1 MPHSIEEP
9 DDERSLVNRPIAS
22 FGRLVDHS
30 WIVAAIILLITA
42 LATVGHV
49 DPTWLVAP
57 TEELAS
63 DRSETSRSAK
73 RKRQPTPEVQSAQ
86 LAGHDLVLLVH
97 SEDLFTPQASAALRH
112 VIERLQSLP
121 QVSEVHWIDRAPPL
135 NIFGLRE
142 PVFPKPTASPTRF
155 AAAREK
161 ALANPMIGGFLLSG
175 DAQSTLVMVNIDW
188 LFVRSDEDCTSAI
201 REAAQVAAGEVAD
214 NDLTF
219 QMTGRVPLELSLR
232 KRNRSNERT
241 YQIIA
246 NVFTMVMAIILFRGV
261 VAVIIVA
268 MAPGLGVYWT
278 LGLLNYFDLQ
288 DNPFNHVVLPI
299 LISLVGF
306 TDGVHMMVQIRA
318 NRAAGMP
325 PRDATRKALS
335 EVGLACGLTSL
346 TTAIG
351 FGSLGLAHHQIVQEF
366 GWCCVL
372 GVGVT
377 FVAVVTVIP
386 LLCMTPLGLRVQAGH
401 SRGWVDRNFG
411 RAQWIVD
418 AVLRHHR
425 RFAIGGLLG
434 LAAMVGVSSFLR
446 PDERRNSVL
455 PSTGEELEA
464 LRAMDQNFGGLE
476 TANVEVE
483 WNDAVPSDSA
493 EVLLVLQQVDKAL
506 QAEPLIGFPISIATL
521 VAAMPGDG
529 DAADRA
535 SLIELLPPQLKRA
548 FFVPEQGTAMALFR
562 VQDLGIAR
570 YGPVFERVESKL
582 QQIAAAHPNFTLK
595 LAGGAVWRWHNLYQ
609 IVVDLA
615 LSLGTAILIIFLVL
629 SVVYRSLRIGL
640 ISIVPNVFPLAAT
653 GTLLVFAGQ
662 SLEIVSVCAFTVC
675 LGIAVDD
682 TIHFLTRYNEER
694 KKTDDEAEAIRR
706 SFVAVG
712 TALIITTIVLVAGF
726 MTALYSDTRDHKI
739 FATMGILTITS
750 ALVADLIFLPALL
763 TMFPGRRRR

>member
-1 MPHSIEEP
+1 MPHSNAESN
-9 DDERSLVNRPIAS
+9 DDAFADAPRNG
-22 FGRLVDHS
+22 FGRLVDH
-30 WIVAAIILLITA
+30 A
-42 LATVGHV
+42 
-49 DPTWLVAP
+49 WLVAVVIVMITTVATLGYFDP
-57 TEELAS
+57 TLLVPAGEEAAVDHSPTSES
-63 DRSETSRSAK
+63 DSRKQRA
-73 RKRQPTPEVQSAQ
+73 TPNIRAAQ
-86 LAGHDLVLLVH
+86 LAGFDLVLLVH
-97 SEDLFTPQASAALRH
+97 SEDLFTPASAAALRH
-112 VIERLQSLP
+112 VVSRLESLP
-121 QVSEVHWIDRAPPL
+121 QVDSVHWMDRAPPL

-142 PVFPKPTASPTRF
+142 PVFPKATASESRF
-155 AAAREK
+155 DAAKSK
-161 ALANPMIGGFLLSG
+161 ALSNPMIGGFMLSG
-175 DAQSTLVMVNIDW
+175 DGKSTLVNVNIDW
-188 LFVRSDEDCTSAI
+188 LFVRNDEDCTTAI
-201 REAAQVAAGEVAD
+201 REAAQQAASEIDG
-214 NDLTF
+214 NDLSF
-219 QMTGRVPLELSLR
+219 QLTGRVPLELSLR
-232 KRNRSNERT
+232 KRNRSDERT

-246 NVFTMVMAIILFRGV
+246 NVFTIVMAVILFRGV
-261 VAVIIVA
+261 IAVLIVA
-268 MAPGLGVYWT
+268 LAPGLGVYWT

-325 PRDATRKALS
+325 PRAATRQALS

-351 FGSLGLAHHQIVQEF
+351 FGSLSLAHHRVVQEF

-372 GVGVT
+372 GVVVT
-377 FVAVVTVIP
+377 FIAVVTVIP
-386 LLCMTPLGLRVQAGH
+386 LLCMTPLGLRVQSGH

-418 AVLRHHR
+418 SVIRNHR
-425 RFAIGGLLG
+425 RFAIGGMLG
-434 LAAMVGVSSFLR
+434 LAVMVGISSLLR
-446 PDERRNSVL
+446 PDERRNSAL

-464 LRAMDQNFGGLE
+464 LQTMDHDFGGLE
-476 TANVEVE
+476 TAKVEVE
-483 WNDAVPSDSA
+483 WTEDVESDSP
-493 EVLLVLQQVDKAL
+493 EVLQVMQEVDAAL

-521 VAAMPGDG
+521 VAAMPGEG

-548 FFVPEQGTAMALFR
+548 FFTPEHGTAMAMFR
-562 VQDLGIAR
+562 VQDLGIAK
-570 YGPVFERVESKL
+570 YGPVFERVEQRL
-582 QQIAAAHPNFTLK
+582 ETIAQEHPGFTVQ
-595 LAGGAVWRWHNLYQ
+595 LAGDAVWRWRNLYQ

-615 LSLGTAILIIFLVL
+615 LSLGTAMLIIFIVL
-629 SVVYRSLRIGL
+629 SIVYRSLRIGL

-694 KKTDDEAEAIRR
+694 KKTDDKAEAIRR

-726 MTALYSDTRDHKI
+726 VTALSSDTRDHQI
-739 FATMGILTITS
+739 FAIMGILTITS
-750 ALVADLIFLPALL
+750 ALFADLIFLPALL
-763 TMFPGRRRR
+763 TMFPGRKR

>member
-1 MPHSIEEP
+1 MSYPNSEF
-9 DDERSLVNRPIAS
+9 DDKAFADSSTNG
-22 FGRLVDHS
+22 FGRLVDHA
-30 WIVAAIILLITA
+30 WIVAAVILLITGF
-42 LATVGHV
+42 ATIGYV
-49 DPTWLVAP
+49 DPTLLVPPA
-57 TEELAS
+57 E
-63 DRSETSRSAK
+63 ETSVDHSTTSEAAG
-73 RKRQPTPEVQSAQ
+73 RKQRATPNVRIAQ
-86 LAGHDLVLLVH
+86 LAGFDLVLLVH
-97 SEDLFTPQASAALRH
+97 SGDLFTPSSAAALRH
-112 VIERLQSLP
+112 VVSRLEALP
-121 QVSEVHWIDRAPPL
+121 QVDSVHWMDRAPPL

-142 PVFPKPTASPTRF
+142 PVFPKATASESRF
-155 AAAREK
+155 DAAKAK
-161 ALANPMIGGFLLSG
+161 ALGNPMIGGFLLSG
-175 DAQSTLVMVNIDW
+175 DAKSTLVNVNIDW
-188 LFVRSDEDCTSAI
+188 LFVRNDEDCTTAI
-201 REAAQVAAGEVAD
+201 REAAEQAASEIQG

-232 KRNRSNERT
+232 KRNRSDERT

-246 NVFTMVMAIILFRGV
+246 NVFTMIMAIILFRGV
-261 VAVIIVA
+261 IAVLIVA
-268 MAPGLGVYWT
+268 LAPGLGVYWT

-325 PRDATRKALS
+325 PRAATRRALS

-351 FGSLGLAHHQIVQEF
+351 FGSLSLAHHRIVQEF

-372 GVGVT
+372 GVVVT
-377 FVAVVTVIP
+377 FIAVVTVIP
-386 LLCMTPLGLRVQAGH
+386 LLCMTPLGLRVQSGH

-418 AVLRHHR
+418 SVIRNHR
-425 RFAIGGLLG
+425 RFAIGGMLG
-434 LAAMVGVSSFLR
+434 LAVMVGISSLLR
-446 PDERRNSVL
+446 PDERRNSAL

-476 TANVEVE
+476 TAKVEVE
-483 WNDAVPSDSA
+483 WTDAIGSDSP
-493 EVLLVLQQVDKAL
+493 EVLQVMQQVDAAL
-506 QAEPLIGFPISIATL
+506 QAEPQLGFPISIATL
-521 VAAMPGDG
+521 VAAMPGEG

-535 SLIELLPPQLKRA
+535 SLIELLPPPLKRA
-548 FFVPEQGTAMALFR
+548 FFTPEQGTAMAMFR
-562 VQDLGIAR
+562 VQDLGIAK
-570 YGPVFERVESKL
+570 YGPVFERVDEKL
-582 QQIAAAHPNFTLK
+582 QQIAAQHPYFTIK
-595 LAGGAVWRWHNLYQ
+595 LAGDAVWRWQNLYQ

-615 LSLGTAILIIFLVL
+615 LSLGTAIVIIFIVL
-629 SVVYRSLRIGL
+629 SIVYRSIRIGL

-694 KKTDDEAEAIRR
+694 KKTDDKAEAIRR

-726 MTALYSDTRDHKI
+726 VTALSSDTRDHQI

-750 ALVADLIFLPALL
+750 ALFADLIFLPALL
-763 TMFPGRRRR
+763 TMFPGRKR